1 MSVQLFSR
9 YQGDAPCRKASVV
22 RLLSRQ
28 EWSMVLIASLALG
41 DQMVACLYTAD
52 IMMYW
57 SKSDL
62 LPYH

>member
-1 MSVQLFSR
+1 M
-9 YQGDAPCRKASVV
+9 V
-22 RLLSRQ
+22 RVLSRQ
-28 EWSMVLIASLALG
+28 EWSMALIASPALG

-57 SKSDL
+57 SEVDL